1 MFEIV
6 LIMAATTAVFL
17 IGINVGYRLRKDEK
31 PVAVP
36 KIEEIKKSIPIT
48 KSYKEEEK
56 KDEKTIH
63 EQETKNE
70 EAIERWNKIMTNIER
85 YDGTGNG
92 QMEVK

>member
-6 LIMAATTAVFL
+6 LIMATTTAVFL

-31 PVAVP
+31 PVVIP

-48 KSYKEEEK
+48 KTYKEEK
-56 KDEKTIH
+56 KANEEETERKQKTI
-63 EQETKNE
+63 EK
-70 EAIERWNKIMTNIER
+70 WNKIMTNIEI
-85 YDGTGNG
+85 YDGTDNG

>member
-6 LIMAATTAVFL
+6 LIMATTTVVFL

-31 PVAVP
+31 PVVIP

-48 KSYKEEEK
+48 KTYKEEK
-56 KDEKTIH
+56 KANEEETERKQKTI
-63 EQETKNE
+63 EK
-70 EAIERWNKIMTNIER
+70 WNKIMTNIEI
-85 YDGTGNG
+85 YDGTDNG

>member
-6 LIMAATTAVFL
+6 LIMATTTVVFL

-31 PVAVP
+31 PIATP
-36 KIEEIKKSIPIT
+36 QIEEIKKSIPIT
-48 KSYKEEEK
+48 KTYKEERANQQS
-56 KDEKTIH
+56 I
-63 EQETKNE
+63 NR
-70 EAIERWNKIMTNIER
+70 INKIMTNIER

>member
-6 LIMAATTAVFL
+6 LIMATTTVVFF
-17 IGINVGYRLRKDEK
+17 IGINTGYRLKKDEK

-36 KIEEIKKSIPIT
+36 KIEEVKKSIPIT
-48 KSYKEEEK
+48 REYKEERK
-56 KDEKTIH
+56 
-63 EQETKNE
+63 KNE
-70 EAIERWNKIMTNIER
+70 EEVQRNQEKIERLNKIMTNIGI

>member
-6 LIMAATTAVFL
+6 LIMATTTVVFL

-31 PVAVP
+31 PVVTP

-48 KSYKEEEK
+48 KSCKEEEK
-56 KDEKTIH
+56 KDKKTIG
-63 EQETKNE
+63 EQEIKNQE
-70 EAIERWNKIMTNIER
+70 TIERWNKIMTNIER
-85 YDGTGNG
+85 FDGTDNG